1 MPKANNSAH
10 AEKRQPKGFF
20 ERLEEW
26 NAIEDLVMTY
36 KRQFEPDCSASDKL
50 AAKNAAAEIM
60 KTFEPLFTKYTLIIK
75 TGHIDFDDKE
85 SKRFVRLF
93 IGDARLKNALKGENV
108 SHSHRYEIKQKF
120 NFVRETYGSQ
130 DENIIRSDL
139 QLLMLI
145 LAKRYRQMGYNFCAY
160 VYNAYSFEVSRH
172 IYKFIS
178 NPANIPYRAGEY
190 EDYMQTYEEQVVEDG
205 LVDKTY
211 ENNVGVPDS
220 SWVQGTT
227 CSDLFSALDPVE
239 RKILIKYYM
248 EEMNDRQI
256 GEALG
261 LHINTIN
268 KKRRKALATL
278 AEVLDVSEE
287 DIKRSRNSGKNTLFA
302 LD

>member
-60 KTFEPLFTKYTLIIK
+60 KTFEPLFTKYTLII
-75 TGHIDFDDKE
+75 
-85 SKRFVRLF
+85 
-93 IGDARLKNALKGENV
+93 ARLKKALKGENV
-108 SHSHRYEIKQKF
+108 SHSHRHEIKQKF

-130 DENIIRSDL
+130 DENVIRSDL

>member
-10 AEKRQPKGFF
+10 AEQKEPKGFF

-26 NAIEDLVMTY
+26 NAIESLVMTY
-36 KRQFEPDCSASDKL
+36 KRQFESDCSASEKL

-60 KTFEPLFTKYTLIIK
+60 KTFEPLFTKYILLIK

-85 SKRFVRLF
+85 MRRFVLLF
-93 IGDARLKNALKGENV
+93 IGDDNLKAALKKDKQSEYA
-108 SHSHRYEIKQKF
+108 RREIKQKF

-130 DENIIRSDL
+130 DENVIRSDL

-160 VYNAYSFEVSRH
+160 VYNAYCFEVSRH
-172 IYKFIS
+172 IYKFTS
-178 NPANIPYRAGEY
+178 NPANIHYRAGEY

-211 ENNVGVPDS
+211 ENNVGVPDA

-227 CSDLFSALDPVE
+227 CSDLFSALDPIE

-302 LD
+302 LN

>member
-36 KRQFEPDCSASDKL
+36 KKQFEPDCSASDKL

-93 IGDARLKNALKGENV
+93 IGEPRLKLALKGEHV
-108 SHSHRYEIKQKF
+108 SHSNRHEIKQKF
-120 NFVRETYGSQ
+120 NFIRETYGSQ

-145 LAKRYRQMGYNFCAY
+145 LAKRYRQIGYNFCAY

-172 IYKFIS
+172 IYKFTS